1 MTFYINYH
9 IINNMTSNNIE
20 YNNNEIRDNFKILL
34 KKKFTIISDIELN
47 DLEIGIFNASIDYAT
62 LQKIQLSWTN
72 ISFQNIYINIARA
85 IYSNLLENSY
95 LGNNNLII
103 RLKDKKFLPHELA
116 YMSKEELFP
125 EKWTSIIEKHNRKLK
140 EAYEIK
146 LVSMTDSIKCGK
158 CKNNKIS
165 YQELQTRSGDE
176 SMTIF
181 FTCITCGHKW
191 RT

>member
-1 MTFYINYH
+1 MS
-9 IINNMTSNNIE
+9 SNE
-20 YNNNEIRDNFKILL
+20 NNNHEIRENFKNLL
-34 KKKFTIISDIELN
+34 KKKCSIMTEIEVA
-47 DLEIGIFNASIDYAT
+47 DLEIGIFNASLDYAK

-72 ISFQNIYINIARA
+72 SSFLNIYINIARA

-95 LGNNNLII
+95 LGNKNLIL

-116 YMSKEELFP
+116 YMSKEEIFP
-125 EKWTSIIEKHNRKLK
+125 EKWTTIIEKHNRKLK

-146 LVSMTDSIKCGK
+146 QVSMTDSIKCGK

>member
-1 MTFYINYH
+1 
-9 IINNMTSNNIE
+9 MTSNSNE
-20 YNNNEIRDNFKILL
+20 YNNHEIRENFKNLL
-34 KKKFTIISDIELN
+34 KKKCNILTKIEVD
-47 DLEIGIFNASIDYAT
+47 DLEIGIFNASLDYAI
-62 LQKIQLSWTN
+62 LHKIQLSWSN
-72 ISFQNIYINIARA
+72 LSFQNTYINIARA

-103 RLKDKKFLPHELA
+103 RLKEKKFLPHELSF
-116 YMSKEELFP
+116 MSKEELFP

-146 LVSMTDSIKCGK
+146 QVSMTDSIKCGK